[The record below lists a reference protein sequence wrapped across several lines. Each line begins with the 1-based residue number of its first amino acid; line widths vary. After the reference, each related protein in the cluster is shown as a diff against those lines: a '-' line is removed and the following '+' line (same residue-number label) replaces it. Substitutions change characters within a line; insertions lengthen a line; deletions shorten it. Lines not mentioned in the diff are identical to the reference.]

1 METDHWSNVELRHL
15 SALDAVASEGSFR
28 QAAARLGRAQS
39 VVSEQIS
46 ALERAVG
53 KRLVER
59 SRGPGGVQ
67 LTDAGTLLLKHATAI
82 RARLHAARADFG
94 ALDSGALGTL
104 RVGITQSVG
113 IRVLPD
119 LMRIFTR
126 DWPDIE
132 IAPSEAHSDLDLY
145 HRLERGELELSFV
158 ELPVPDGPFETV
170 RLLDDPYVLLVRRDS
185 PLGMRSRRPTLL
197 EIGGLPLIG
206 NLSCRGLARVREQLR
221 ARGTE
226 PRFVFRSD
234 VNATV
239 QALVA
244 AGIGAAILPRL
255 AVDPA
260 DPTIVTHELPGI
272 PPRTLA
278 LAWHRDRVRPPAAE
292 AFVAAAGA
300 VCRELERGPADVSEL
315 PR

>member
-1 METDHWSNVELRHL
+1 METDQWSDVELRHL
-15 SALDAVASEGSFR
+15 SALDAVASAGSFR

-59 SRGPGGVQ
+59 SRGPGGVE
-67 LTDAGTLLLKHATAI
+67 LTDAGALLLKHATAI
-82 RARLHAARADFG
+82 RARLDAARADFG
-94 ALDSGALGTL
+94 ALDSGSLGTL

-113 IRVLPD
+113 IRVLPG
-119 LMRIFTR
+119 LMRVFTR
-126 DWPDIE
+126 EWPDVD
-132 IAPSEAHSDLDLY
+132 IAPAEAHSDLDLY
-145 HRLERGELELSFV
+145 DRLERGELDLTFV
-158 ELPVPDGPFETV
+158 ELPVPDGPFDVV
-170 RLLDDPYVLLVRRDS
+170 RLLDDPYVLLLRRDD
-185 PLGMRSRRPTLL
+185 PLATRGRRPTLL
-197 EIGGLPLIG
+197 EIGALPLIG
-206 NLSCRGLARVREQLR
+206 NLTCRGLARVTEQLR

-255 AVDPA
+255 AIDPA
-260 DPTIVTHELPGI
+260 DAAIVTYELPGI

-278 LAWHRDRVRPPAAE
+278 LAWHRDRVRSPAAE
-292 AFVAAAGA
+292 AFVAAAVE
-300 VCRELERGPADVSEL
+300 VCDKLSQGPAEVTEL
-315 PR
+315 AR